1 MGKRG
6 TIFLAVAVLILA
18 AIIGIVVY
26 SMIFLTSTIKPVLEE
41 EASAPSPIV
50 KFNFDGLKELGIT
63 E

>member
-1 MGKRG
+1 M
-6 TIFLAVAVLILA
+6 AVAILILA

-41 EASAPSPIV
+41 EAAAPSPIA

>member
-6 TIFLAVAVLILA
+6 TIFLAVAILILA

-41 EASAPSPIV
+41 EAAAPSPIA

>member
-1 MGKRG
+1 M
-6 TIFLAVAVLILA
+6 AVAVLILA